1 MTGTALADGVSV
13 VVDDFA
19 SDERFGATSASITA
33 TGMVGGACFV
43 IRLPDRLWGMI
54 CVLHARRR
62 VFTSDDLLFLESVA
76 NVIGAGIER
85 TESEQTIRHQAMHD
99 ALTGIPNRVL
109 LHDRLQLALDRAGR
123 DGTLVGVLY
132 IDLDRFKD
140 VNDSYGHS
148 TGDALLVAAAEGLTA
163 ALRPGDTVARV
174 GGDEFAVIAEALSG
188 PEEALSLA
196 ERLLRGAGR
205 SGALAARR
213 QHRHRLARRGG
224 DRRGRDARRRHR
236 AVPRQGRGRARA
248 ELFDD
253 EMRARLARPA
263 AARGRPA
270 PGLERGEFALHYQ
283 PIVDTHRRIRG
294 GVEAPDPLA
303 ASDARAAAAGR
314 VHRHRRGDR
323 RDHRDR
329 AVRDR
334 PSLRRRAPAGDAM
347 APDSPISVNVNLSAL
362 QLADAGL
369 PDFIERASP
378 PPASRRASSAWRSP
392 RPSCSTTTR
401 STSGA
406 CCRSSGSGCACR
418 STTSARAT
426 RRSATC
432 AGSRSTC
439 RSSTARSSPAWV
451 ATRPTR
457 QSSSATR
464 QLARALGLVVVAE
477 GVETREQLAS
487 LQAIGCEYAQG
498 YYFARP
504 LTRAKVDRLL
514 TADPPWRIDE
524 RSAAL
529 ESGSA

>member
-1 MTGTALADGVSV
+1 MVEALDDGEAVARASAGGPEGHVGVRFPATPDTMTGTALADGVSV

-54 CVLHARRR
+54 CVLARAAARLHLGRPAVPGVGGERHRR
-62 VFTSDDLLFLESVA
+62 AASSA
-76 NVIGAGIER
+76 

-148 TGDALLVAAAEGLTA
+148 TGDALLVAAAERLTA

-196 ERLLRGAGR
+196 ERLLR
-205 SGALAARR
+205 ALADPERSLPGASIGI
-213 QHRHRLARRGG
+213 AVRRGG
-224 DRRGRDARRRHR
+224 DSAEDAMRDADTALYR
-236 AVPRQGRGRARA
+236 AKAAGRGRA
-248 ELFDD
+248 ELFDN
-253 EMRARLARPA
+253 EMRARMLDRLQTEADL
-263 AARGRPA
+263 RGA
-270 PGLERGEFALHYQ
+270 LERCEFDLYYQ
-283 PIVDTHRRIRG
+283 PIVALADGSVAAVEGLIRWQHPTRG
-294 GVEAPDPLA
+294 LVPPVAFIAIAEETGAIIEMGRFVI
-303 ASDARAAAAGR
+303 ARACADAAR
-314 VHRHRRGDR
+314 WN
-323 RDHRDR
+323 
-329 AVRDR
+329 
-334 PSLRRRAPAGDAM
+334 AM

-369 PDFIERASP
+369 PDFIETSLAASGIPPRQLGLEITETVVFDDNPEHVGAPAADQAARA
-378 PPASRRASSAWRSP
+378 
-392 RPSCSTTTR
+392 C
-401 STSGA
+401 G
-406 CCRSSGSGCACR
+406 CC

-439 RSSTARSSPAWV
+439 
-451 ATRPTR
+451 
-457 QSSSATR
+457 
-464 QLARALGLVVVAE
+464 
-477 GVETREQLAS
+477 
-487 LQAIGCEYAQG
+487 
-498 YYFARP
+498 
-504 LTRAKVDRLL
+504 
-514 TADPPWRIDE
+514 
-524 RSAAL
+524 
-529 ESGSA
+529 